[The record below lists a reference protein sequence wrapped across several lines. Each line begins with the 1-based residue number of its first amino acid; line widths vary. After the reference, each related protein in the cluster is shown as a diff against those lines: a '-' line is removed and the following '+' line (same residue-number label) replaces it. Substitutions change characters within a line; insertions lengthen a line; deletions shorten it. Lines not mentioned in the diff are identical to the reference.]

1 MTILTPRAKRGRR
14 KTIPRA
20 LVRME
25 HDPTIINIEEENG
38 ISTDENSKLSA
49 CDLVLDGYGGVA
61 V

>member
-25 HDPTIINIEEENG
+25 HDSVIQIEEENG
-38 ISTDENSKLSA
+38 ISTDENSKLSSY
-49 CDLVLDGYGGVA
+49 DLVLDGHGGVS